1 MMRVKSFNIIMRF
14 FLQRST
20 HFLLPSTKKLT
31 VYEMWQYTTAGMKV
45 NWEPLLQRGKELYA
59 RLYTRILTYFKFVP
73 SSGKNGLIFPRK
85 KPLQM
90 FGFPQDLHDIY
101 FVSCGIFTI
110 AYDQKH
116 YSLKDL
122 FLSN

>member
-1 MMRVKSFNIIMRF
+1 MAWF
-14 FLQRST
+14 F
-20 HFLLPSTKKLT
+20 F
-31 VYEMWQYTTAGMKV
+31 E
-45 NWEPLLQRGKELYA
+45 
-59 RLYTRILTYFKFVP
+59 
-73 SSGKNGLIFPRK
+73 

-110 AYDQKH
+110 AYAQKH

-122 FLSN
+122 FLSNWKVPLLKENIIS